1 VFAEVSAS
9 PINLFTVGNRKCV
22 ALFSY
27 RIPQG
32 TGIGICEW
40 ASAIWAHIYVS
51 PASNSLC
58 NEGLSNWLVSSK
70 NSARYGN
77 QIQCGPDNT
86 HAHLLAAAAIM
97 LMIQN
102 NLDPAVALYPHEL
115 ITYGGNGAVF
125 QNWLVLVVSM
135 STLILWQGTISSGN
149 AIFVPNDRR
158 ADLSNLFWSSLGV
171 CHTSLHPISKSCICQ
186 PFPKFQRSP

>member
-1 VFAEVSAS
+1 MLWKGIPLDVAGPATERDSNIIHAPARTPGLRPKEQKVWSICRSKYF

-40 ASAIWAHIYVS
+40 ASAIWAHIYVL

-77 QIQCGPDNT
+77 QIQCTDNT
-86 HAHLLAAAAIM
+86 HALIFWQLL
-97 LMIQN
+97 LSCWWSK
-102 NLDPAVALYPHEL
+102 
-115 ITYGGNGAVF
+115 ITWIL
-125 QNWLVLVVSM
+125 QLL
-135 STLILWQGTISSGN
+135 STLM
-149 AIFVPNDRR
+149 
-158 ADLSNLFWSSLGV
+158 SLLLMGV
-171 CHTSLHPISKSCICQ
+171 MVRYSKIG
-186 PFPKFQRSP
+186 